1 MTPMP
6 PRLIAIL
13 ALLAAPSVAAAQWGV
28 SASIRSVR
36 GTETARANAD
46 RGGADVRGHYDGRMA
61 SRLGWRAE
69 FTGVQM
75 QYQRDI
81 PGSNR
86 RQVSENGIEIPLL
99 LRVALGA
106 DASRGLTVVSGPVAS
121 WRINCGASGGFV
133 ACDDTPGARVGWL
146 LGVGFAKPISDS
158 GDLLL
163 EARLTDGVVAG
174 AGIPVLTLGAGL
186 RRHPPRPSPVR

>member
-1 MTPMP
+1 MTSKP
-6 PRLIAIL
+6 PRLITLL
-13 ALLAAPSVAAAQWGV
+13 ALLAAPSIAAAQWGV
-28 SASIRSVR
+28 SAGIRSVR

-46 RGGADVRGHYDGRMA
+46 RGGAEVRAHYDGGMA

-69 FTGVQM
+69 LTGVQM
-75 QYQRDI
+75 QFQRDI

-99 LRVALGA
+99 LRIALGA

-133 ACDDTPGARVGWL
+133 ACDQTSGARVGWL
-146 LGVGFAKPISDS
+146 LGVGFARPMTDA

-163 EARLTDGVVAG
+163 EARLTDGVAAG
-174 AGIPVLTLGAGL
+174 AGMPVLTFGAGL
-186 RRHPPRPSPVR
+186 RRRAVPPPAR